1 MAWGEAYNDHGLVF
15 CREDGN
21 PLIPGNIT
29 ELFHK
34 LTDSFRLDDGSKLR
48 RVRLHD
54 LRHGQASLML
64 AAGVDMNIISNR
76 LGHARSSFTADTYA
90 HMLDGVGR
98 DAAEKAAGLIP
109 RRRIHEEAGTLFEP
123 PQP

>member
-1 MAWGEAYNDHGLVF
+1 MF

-21 PLIPGNIT
+21 PLSPSAVT
-29 ELFHK
+29 ELFHR
-34 LTDSFRLDDGSKLR
+34 LTDGVRLADGSQLR

-64 AAGVDMNIISNR
+64 AAGVDMNIISKR
-76 LGHARSSFTADTYA
+76 LGTARSSFTADTYA

-98 DAAEKAAGLIP
+98 DAAEKAAALIP
-109 RRRIHEEAGTLFEP
+109 RRSVGAVIP
-123 PQP
+123 PL